1 MSFKAYTHILGELYE
16 WWRTSERERDIG
28 VSFFLSRGD
37 HCSNVILVF
46 TAFLLDKQKHTNIT
60 TQISIIPGRFHQHKT
75 QIKSSAQSKVF
86 VLAQLYVTNL
96 HLYTSKK
103 ALVKYYKFCFL
114 GYITY
119 LQKLGH
125 SRFSP
130 FTFFCCRY
138 STFGKRNSIIQ
149 TSMRAQWYSTNVCVL
164 LAGDCHTLWTLITG
178 VVLAEARGRSRITI
192 VHVWLTQ
199 THNYT
204 KTTADDSSSTGIC
217 SFLCVFLVCFFEKP
231 LWLPVP
237 PPAPY

>member
-1 MSFKAYTHILGELYE
+1 MKDVWTRKGHRRVFFSFKGRPLFECYFGIHCISTRQAETHEHI
-16 WWRTSERERDIG
+16 R
-28 VSFFLSRGD
+28 
-37 HCSNVILVF
+37 
-46 TAFLLDKQKHTNIT
+46 

-86 VLAQLYVTNL
+86 VLAQLNVTNL

-119 LQKLGH
+119 LQHLGH
-125 SRFSP
+125 SPFSP
-130 FTFFCCRY
+130 
-138 STFGKRNSIIQ
+138 STTSRLCLLSIFNNLGNEIQ
-149 TSMRAQWYSTNVCVL
+149 SFRHLCVHSGIPPMCVCIACWRLSYTVNINHWRRTGWST
-164 LAGDCHTLWTLITG
+164 W
-178 VVLAEARGRSRITI
+178 SRITTI

-217 SFLCVFLVCFFEKP
+217 SFLGFFLVCFLFLVCFFEKP